1 MVMTHRARPV
11 LFLLS
16 ASFAAAFLDPVRAQF
31 PMGGVQE
38 PRAVVKQFDRDAN
51 GRLNAEERRAA
62 REFLATQP
70 ARGFGRGGRG
80 GMLAPAEP
88 SPKFDAATA
97 QTFPPAVRFYDL
109 GTLRTL
115 FLDFEGADWSDELVA
130 FNDTDVEV
138 PATLRVDGQTYRDVG
153 IRTRGASS
161 FMMVPKDRKLSLNVT
176 IDFVRGSQ
184 NLQGYQTLNLLNANG
199 DPTYLRG
206 VLYLQAAREYLP
218 APEANYVRVVMNGE
232 DRGIYVNVEQVNRP
246 FLERWY
252 KTTGGARWKVP
263 GSPGGRGGLEYLGDD
278 VSAYRRI
285 FDIRTKDDPKAWEAL
300 VNLTKVLNETPL
312 DRLEA
317 ALTPILDVDEAL
329 RFLALENVFV
339 NSDGYWVRASD
350 YNLYLDPAGR
360 FHVLPH
366 DVNEAFPS
374 GRGRGGFG
382 PPPPGAAGPPPGA
395 PGAPDVGRP
404 GGPGRG
410 GRGGR
415 GGMMEGSVDLD
426 PLVGLNDTTKPLRS
440 RLLAVPVLRERYLA
454 HVRTIATKW
463 LDWTTIGPLATRY
476 QALIAADVKADTRKL
491 DSYEAFEAGVADL
504 RTFAEKRRARLLSG
518 TPAR

>member
-1 MVMTHRARPV
+1 MALTRPL

-16 ASFAAAFLDPVRAQF
+16 GSFAAAFLAPVRAQF

-80 GMLAPAEP
+80 GMLPPAEP
-88 SPKFDAATA
+88 SPRFDTATT
-97 QTFPPAVRFYDL
+97 QTYPPTTRFYDL

-115 FLDFEGADWSDELVA
+115 FLDFENADWSDELVA

-138 PATLRVDGQTYRDVG
+138 PVTLRVDGQTYRDVG

-184 NLQGYQTLNLLNANG
+184 NIQGYQTLNLLNANG

-232 DRGIYVNVEQVNRP
+232 NRGVYVNVEQVNRP

-252 KTTGGARWKVP
+252 KTTGGTRWKVP
-263 GSPGGRGGLEYLGDD
+263 GSPGGRGGLEYVGDD
-278 VSAYRRI
+278 VGAYRRI
-285 FDIRTKDDPKAWEAL
+285 FDIRTKDDPKAWAAL

-317 ALTPILDVDEAL
+317 ALTPILDIDETL

-382 PPPPGAAGPPPGA
+382 GPPPGAAGPPPGA
-395 PGAPDVGRP
+395 PDAAQP
-404 GGPGRG
+404 GGPGFG

-415 GGMMEGSVDLD
+415 GRGMMEGSVDLD
-426 PLVGLNDTTKPLRS
+426 PLFGLNDTTKPLRS
-440 RLLAVPVLRERYLA
+440 RLLAVPALRERYLT

-463 LDWTTIGPLATRY
+463 LDWTTIGPLAARY

-491 DSYEAFEAGVADL
+491 DSFEAFEAGVADL
-504 RTFAEKRRARLLSG
+504 RTFAEKRRALLLNG